1 MCYAPPMAT
10 AAQPD
15 APLYVR
21 IAETL
26 TQQVARGA
34 LRAGDRVPS
43 LRQLSRQKGV
53 SISTAL
59 QAYLWLEN
67 RGYLEARPQSGFY
80 VRAPYSNLIPEP
92 QFEAQKTQPTALGTN
107 AILAKMMESV
117 SDPANI
123 HFGAGSTSP
132 ELFPNR
138 KLNLILRRI
147 VRRHPYHSTQYE
159 MPPGSEP
166 LRHQIARRSLDY
178 AGGFAPRDGIIT
190 SGPMEAINLSLRAVV
205 KPGDVIAVQ
214 SPTYFGMLR
223 SAASLGLKGIEI
235 PTH

>member
-1 MCYAPPMAT
+1 MAYAPAMAT

-26 TQQVARGA
+26 SQQVARGA

-92 QFEAQKTQPTALGTN
+92 HFEARKTHPTPLSTNTILPTA
-107 AILAKMMESV
+107 IES
-117 SDPANI
+117 
-123 HFGAGSTSP
+123 
-132 ELFPNR
+132 
-138 KLNLILRRI
+138 
-147 VRRHPYHSTQYE
+147 
-159 MPPGSEP
+159 
-166 LRHQIARRSLDY
+166 
-178 AGGFAPRDGIIT
+178 
-190 SGPMEAINLSLRAVV
+190 
-205 KPGDVIAVQ
+205 
-214 SPTYFGMLR
+214 
-223 SAASLGLKGIEI
+223 
-235 PTH
+235 

>member
-1 MCYAPPMAT
+1 MAGICYASAMR
-10 AAQPD
+10 AAVKTET
-15 APLYVR
+15 PLYIQ
-21 IAETL
+21 IAESL

-117 SDPANI
+117 SD
-123 HFGAGSTSP
+123 
-132 ELFPNR
+132 
-138 KLNLILRRI
+138 
-147 VRRHPYHSTQYE
+147 
-159 MPPGSEP
+159 
-166 LRHQIARRSLDY
+166 
-178 AGGFAPRDGIIT
+178 
-190 SGPMEAINLSLRAVV
+190 
-205 KPGDVIAVQ
+205 
-214 SPTYFGMLR
+214 
-223 SAASLGLKGIEI
+223 
-235 PTH
+235 